1 MAKTSR
7 PRFKASL
14 SLLSL
19 CLTFLPVAEAAEEGS
34 VKVDGDDKN
43 RTLAALAVEGSVE
56 AVEVDG
62 NRGDDGDKN
71 RTTAVDRVD

>member
-14 SLLSL
+14 SL
-19 CLTFLPVAEAAEEGS
+19 CLTFLPVAEEGS

-43 RTLAALAVEGSVE
+43 RTLAVEGSVE
-56 AVEVDG
+56 VDG
-62 NRGDDGDKN
+62 DDKN
-71 RTTAVDRVD
+71 RSQIPCKNDAFFAGERRYSH